1 MKKKTVSLVLGSG
14 GARGLAHIGVIEAL
28 EEAGYEIKAVAGTS
42 MGAAVGA
49 VYVLGKLEAF
59 KKWFSSLTKFGVWRR
74 IDFTFSTQGF
84 VRGEKLFEEMA
95 SVVGGDKDIEDLE
108 MPYTAVAADLHTGQE
123 VWINQGSI
131 FDAVRASIAIPTVFT
146 PKILQDREL
155 IDGGILNP
163 TPIEPILEEKN
174 DLIIVVNLN
183 ARMTGF
189 QPKQVVEAADKA
201 TNIGATSF
209 PEPDKPGHFLFRSKW
224 LNKLPKVNMV
234 KHHLNYIGLTTRSIE
249 VMQDKITEYTFHLYK
264 PDIVINISR
273 EVSGGFDF
281 HLAKELIE
289 LGRKECKAALER
301 YDAQQAQKEALTQ
314 EERISIFQTFQ
325 NGWDRLW
332 ASKPNL
338 FNFFT

>member
-49 VYVLGKLEAF
+49 VYVLGKLKAF
-59 KKWFSSLTKFGVWRR
+59 KEWFSSLTKFGVWRR
-74 IDFTFSTQGF
+74 IDFTFSSQGF

-95 SVVGGDKDIEDLE
+95 GIVEGDKNIEDLE
-108 MPYTAVAADLHTGQE
+108 IPFTAVAADLHTGQE

-146 PKILQDREL
+146 PKILHDREL

-183 ARMTGF
+183 ARMSSF

-201 TNIGATSF
+201 TDDYDTAF
-209 PEPDKPGHFLFRSKW
+209 PEPSKPGHFLFRSKW
-224 LNKLPKVNMV
+224 LHKLPKVNMI

-249 VMQDKITEYTFHLYK
+249 VMQDKITEYTFHLYQ

-273 EVSGGFDF
+273 EISGGFDF
-281 HLAKELIE
+281 HRATELIE
-289 LGRKECKAALER
+289 LGKKACETALKNYEKEQEL
-301 YDAQQAQKEALTQ
+301 QKPVSQ
-314 EERISIFQTFQ
+314 EERVSVFKALQM
-325 NGWDRLW
+325 GWEKIW
-332 ASKPNL
+332 NYKPNL

>member
-1 MKKKTVSLVLGSG
+1 MKKTVSLVLGSG
-14 GARGLAHIGVIEAL
+14 GARGLVHIGVIEAL

-49 VYVLGKLEAF
+49 VYVLGKLQVF
-59 KKWFSSLTKFGVWRR
+59 KDWFCSLTKFGVWKR
-74 IDFTFSTQGF
+74 IDFTFSSQGF

-95 SVVGGDKDIEDLE
+95 GIVGGDKNIEELE
-108 MPYTAVAADLHTGQE
+108 IPYTAVAADLQTGQE

-146 PKILQDREL
+146 PKILHGREL

-201 TNIGATSF
+201 SDLDITSF
-209 PEPDKPGHFLFRSKW
+209 PEPHQPGHFLFRSKW
-224 LNKLPKVNMV
+224 LHKLPKVNMV

-249 VMQDKITEYTFHLYK
+249 VMQDKITEYAFHLYQ

-281 HLAKELIE
+281 HRAKELIE
-289 LGRKECKAALER
+289 LGKKECIAALER
-301 YDAQQAQKEALTQ
+301 YDAKQAQKQALTQ
-314 EERISIFQTFQ
+314 K
-325 NGWDRLW
+325 DRLDIFKTLQMGWEKIW
-332 ASKPNL
+332 ANKPNL